1 MEKKQYIKASVRI
14 VNLQAD
20 NTLLAGSL
28 GYTDSL
34 TDADQLAKEC
44 FIDDWD
50 DDEDY
55 EN

>member
-1 MEKKQYIKASVRI
+1 MEKKQYIKASVRKEI
-14 VNLQAD
+14 LKARG
-20 NTLLAGSL
+20 TLLAGSL
-28 GYTDSL
+28 GYTDSQ
-34 TDADQLAKEC
+34 TNADQLAKKC